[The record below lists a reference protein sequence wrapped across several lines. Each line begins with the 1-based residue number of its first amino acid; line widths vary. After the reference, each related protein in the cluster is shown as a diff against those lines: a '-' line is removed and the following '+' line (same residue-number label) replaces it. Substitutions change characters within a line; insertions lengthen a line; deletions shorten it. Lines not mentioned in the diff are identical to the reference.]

1 MAPFDVNAGLAD
13 ISPDEPAGPNLEFDP
28 AFSELERLAQ
38 GKPEQQ
44 YGSTIVPAEEPDW
57 KAVVA
62 GAWDLLERSY
72 DLRILALLGVGRLQR
87 EGVPG
92 YAETLGVIL
101 ELLRTRWA
109 EVHPQLD
116 PEDDNDPTLRANAL
130 LALAEP
136 GRVLRFLRTM
146 PMARSPRA
154 GSVCWRDIAI
164 STGALEVDD
173 SSEKMSEATI
183 RGAFRET
190 DPAGLATLREALA
203 SAIASAVAIPK
214 AFEEAAGYG
223 TGPDYDELLKLLRD
237 MVRMANNYAP
247 AEDDA
252 GAAEE
257 AVAAPDEGGTVSAPP
272 RAAAG
277 GAVNINSLGPINNR
291 ADAVRLLDLVVSYYE
306 RNEPSSP
313 LPLLINR
320 ARRLA
325 DKGFID
331 ILRDLAPD
339 GVSQAERIAGTTEY

>member
-1 MAPFDVNAGLAD
+1 
-13 ISPDEPAGPNLEFDP
+13 
-28 AFSELERLAQ
+28 
-38 GKPEQQ
+38 
-44 YGSTIVPAEEPDW
+44 
-57 KAVVA
+57 
-62 GAWDLLERSY
+62 
-72 DLRILALLGVGRLQR
+72 
-87 EGVPG
+87 VPG